1 MNEEL
6 FLSILSEAFER
17 EYAELTAGGE
27 HIFSLRHRI
36 RMNKVFR
43 CYEKSIAPDTTLNIK
58 PTLRRRLIV
67 AFIVVFTA
75 IILTV
80 TVVALVINGFKV
92 TEKSDH
98 TEFLAIGS
106 ENAPTTIVEIYEPSW
121 IPDGFELT
129 YSNDSRQTTTRKYE
143 NTQNEYFYFHQ
154 YTFVTAQGIADSER
168 CNPEIIIIDDNNG
181 LFWSDE
187 STNYLY
193 INNDNYII
201 AVYGNIAKE
210 ILIEL
215 AKSTKIVETQNT
227 PNKTPPNTD

>member
-27 HIFSLRHRI
+27 HRFSLRHRI
-36 RMNKVFR
+36 SMNKVFR
-43 CYEKSIAPDTTLNIK
+43 CYEKSIAPDTTFNIK
-58 PTLRRRLIV
+58 PTLRRKLIV

-75 IILTV
+75 IVLTV
-80 TVVALVINGFKV
+80 TVVALVTNGFKV

-129 YSNDSRQTTTRKYE
+129 YSNDSR
-143 NTQNEYFYFHQ
+143 
-154 YTFVTAQGIADSER
+154 
-168 CNPEIIIIDDNNG
+168 
-181 LFWSDE
+181 
-187 STNYLY
+187 
-193 INNDNYII
+193 
-201 AVYGNIAKE
+201 
-210 ILIEL
+210 
-215 AKSTKIVETQNT
+215 
-227 PNKTPPNTD
+227 

>member
-17 EYAELTAGGE
+17 EYAELTTGGE
-27 HIFSLRHRI
+27 HRFSLRHRI

-43 CYEKSIAPDTTLNIK
+43 CYEKSIAPDTTFNIK
-58 PTLRRRLIV
+58 PTLRRKLIV

-75 IILTV
+75 IVLTV
-80 TVVALVINGFKV
+80 TVVALVTNGFKV

-129 YSNDSRQTTTRKYE
+129 YSNDSRQTTSRKYE
-143 NTQNEYFYFHQ
+143 NTLNEYFFFHQ
-154 YTFVTAQGIADSER
+154 STVSASHGFADSER
-168 CNPEIIIIDDNNG
+168 YIYEDIIINDYCAI
-181 LFWSDE
+181 FWSDGND
-187 STNYLY
+187 NYLY
-193 INNDNYII
+193 WNDGNYII
-201 AVYGNIAKE
+201 GVFGNISKST
-210 ILIEL
+210 LVEL
-215 AKSTKIVETQNT
+215 AKSTKTS
-227 PNKTPPNTD
+227 KTIEST

>member
-17 EYAELTAGGE
+17 EYAELTTGGE
-27 HIFSLRHRI
+27 HSFSLRHRI

-43 CYEKSIAPDTTLNIK
+43 CYEKSIAPDTTLNIR

-67 AFIVVFTA
+67 AFVVVFTA

-129 YSNDSRQTTTRKYE
+129 LYECGRQVTRSKYTHP
-143 NTQNEYFYFHQ
+143 NGDYYFYNQ
-154 YTFVTAQGIADSER
+154 YTISSVQGFADSER
-168 CNPEIIIIDDNNG
+168 YTLEHILINEYNG
-181 LFWSDE
+181 IFWSDE
-187 STNYLY
+187 QHKY
-193 INNDNYII
+193 IYWNDGNYII
-201 AVYGNIAKE
+201 NVFGNIPKDM
-210 ILIEL
+210 LIEI
-215 AKSTKIVETQNT
+215 AKSTKNE
-227 PNKTPPNTD
+227 KM